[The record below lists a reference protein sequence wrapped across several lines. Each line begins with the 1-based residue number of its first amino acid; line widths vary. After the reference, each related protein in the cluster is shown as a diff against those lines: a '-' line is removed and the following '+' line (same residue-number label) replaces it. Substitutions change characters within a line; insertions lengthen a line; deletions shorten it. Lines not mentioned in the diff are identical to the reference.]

1 MGTVER
7 RERQKAE
14 VRTSILRV
22 ARELVVKEGFAGL
35 TMRKLAEAIEYS
47 PAAIYLHF
55 KSRDD
60 IARALCLQGF
70 EELLARMAPAAREP
84 VAVRRFRALAEAY
97 VGFGLEHPE
106 TYRLLFMTDPEY
118 TTDIFRSAEDS
129 GGQAFQVLTR
139 LVEDLKHQGAVADT
153 VSTVP
158 LAEVLW
164 GALHG
169 VVSLK
174 LTCPIFPSSSP
185 AQLLETLTA
194 LCSMGGSKRTP
205 EPA

>member
-14 VRTSILRV
+14 VRTTILRV
-22 ARELVVKEGFAGL
+22 ARELVVREGFEGL

-55 KSRDD
+55 KNRDD

-70 EELLARMAPAAREP
+70 EELLARLEPAAREP
-84 VAVRRFRALAEAY
+84 VAVRRLRALAEAY

-118 TTDIFRSAEDS
+118 TTDIFRSPGDS
-129 GGQAFQVLTR
+129 GGRAFQVLTG
-139 LVEDLKHQGAVADT
+139 LVEALKHQGEVADT
-153 VSTVP
+153 VGTVP

-169 VVSLK
+169 LVSLK
-174 LTCPIFPSSSP
+174 LTCPIFPTSSVE
-185 AQLLETLTA
+185 QLLETLTG
-194 LCSMGGSKRTP
+194 LCTLGSAKR
-205 EPA
+205 AS